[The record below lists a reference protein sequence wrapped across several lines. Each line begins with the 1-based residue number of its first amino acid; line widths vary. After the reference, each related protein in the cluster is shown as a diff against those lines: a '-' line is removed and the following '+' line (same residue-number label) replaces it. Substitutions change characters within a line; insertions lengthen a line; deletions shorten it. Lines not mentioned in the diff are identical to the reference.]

1 MTAAEAP
8 AKMQTVPN
16 QPKTPVRGVRLPPHL
31 WTLVQREA
39 AAREV
44 NASDVMR
51 DAIAEHFGVEV
62 SPDEQ

>member
-1 MTAAEAP
+1 MTTTQAP

-31 WTLVQREA
+31 WVLVQREA
-39 AAREV
+39 AARDV

-51 DAIAEHFGVEV
+51 DAIAEHFGVGV
-62 SPDEQ
+62 NPDE